1 MARDQGDAVGTKPV
15 HSPAQGAYDAV
26 IFDMDGVVTDTAS
39 VHALAWKRLFDE
51 VLAGLSS
58 GPVAPFDPDA
68 DYRRYVDGRPRED
81 GIRTF
86 LASRGI
92 SLAEGESDHQDSS
105 HQPAQ
110 PEAPTIASLA
120 ARKQAIFEQLVD
132 AEGVLA
138 IPGTVALLRLLRES
152 AIPTA
157 VVTSSR
163 NSTHVLES
171 AAVAHFFD
179 VCVDGADSI
188 RMQLAG
194 KPAPDIFLAAAKR
207 LRVVPE
213 RAVVIEDAEAG
224 VQAAVSGGFGLVVG
238 LDRSGYGDRLRAAGA
253 DLVVSDLSELELSDL
268 KLGELDLGDTHVHE
282 LPGWAGGDAGSDPW
296 LLRYD
301 GFDPATEGMRE
312 ALCTLG
318 NGYWGTRGAAPETDA
333 DSVHYPGAYLAGVYN
348 RVRTDLGTHA
358 VENEAM
364 VNAPNWL
371 PLRFRLADGDWF
383 SPDSADLI
391 GYRQELD
398 LRRGLLTRF
407 IRFRDGAGRTTC
419 VTTRRFVSQAQ
430 PHVAVMDTTF
440 TAEDWSGPLTVRSAL
455 DGRVANR
462 NVAADRLLTGSH
474 LAPRTMAEID
484 AETVLLEVET
494 IQSGVHIAMAARTRA
509 FTGDQLL
516 SPGRRLLRDDRGQVA
531 HEFTLQLEPGNSVR
545 VEKVVTVSTSRDRA
559 MLSPRVAVTTWMRR
573 LDDPATLLAAH
584 EREWQILWEEFA
596 VHMHTAE
603 RASLALNLN
612 IFHVL
617 QSLAAVD
624 ADLDAG
630 VPARGLHGEGYQGHV
645 FWDELFVYPVLTLH
659 RPDLSRVLL
668 GYRYRR
674 LNEAKAAAKAAGFEG
689 AMFPW
694 QSGIDGSDVTPVELF
709 NTLNEQWM
717 PDHSHL
723 QRHVGLAIAYSVWQ
737 HYQSTGDMEFLIRQ
751 GAELL
756 LEVARFFAS
765 LTTYDEVAD
774 RYDIESVMG
783 PDEFHDGYPGAAGE
797 GVRNNAYTNVMV
809 AWVLLRAAE
818 TVSLLEGRYARPLW
832 NRLRLRSD
840 EVARWER
847 ISRRMRVPFHDDGVI
862 SQFEG
867 YEKLAELDW
876 DVYRS
881 TYGSIGRLDLILAA
895 EGDSTNNY
903 RVSKQAD
910 VLMLLYLFSAEEL
923 RDLLEGMGYSLPPA
937 AILRMVEFY
946 GSRSTHGSTLSNV
959 VHSWLEARRD
969 RERSW
974 SFLTRALESDL
985 ADIQGG
991 STPEGIHLGAMAGSV
1006 DMVVRCYTGLEF
1018 RDNKLW
1024 LHPVLPAELTE
1035 VAFTINYREQPI
1047 RLELTTTKLRL
1058 RLHSGGATPIT
1069 VRVEGQEATLS
1080 PGETHDFVLGEEE
1093 PPAKGP

>member
-1 MARDQGDAVGTKPV
+1 METKRL
-15 HSPAQGAYDAV
+15 HSPARGAYNAV

-39 VHALAWKRLFDE
+39 VHALAWKKLFDE
-51 VLAGLSS
+51 ILASLSTS
-58 GPVAPFDPDA
+58 PVAPFDPDA
-68 DYRRYVDGRPRED
+68 DYRRYVDGRLRED

-86 LASRGI
+86 LSSRGI
-92 SLAEGESDHQDSS
+92 SLAEGEAHDRDAAQ
-105 HQPAQ
+105 QPAQ
-110 PEAPTIASLA
+110 KDEPTIASLA
-120 ARKQAIFEQLVD
+120 ARKQAIFDQLID
-132 AEGVLA
+132 ADGVLA
-138 IPGTVALLRLLRES
+138 IPGTVALLRLLREH

-163 NSTHVLES
+163 NSAHVLES
-171 AAVAHFFD
+171 VAVTHFFD
-179 VCVDGADSI
+179 VCVDGTDSI

-194 KPAPDIFLAAAKR
+194 KPAPDIFLAAAK
-207 LRVVPE
+207 LLGVAPE

-224 VQAAVSGGFGLVVG
+224 VQAAQKGGFGLVVG
-238 LDRSGYGDRLRAAGA
+238 LDRAGYGDRLRAAGA

-268 KLGELDLGDTHVHE
+268 ELGELDLGDTHVHE
-282 LPGWAGGDAGSDPW
+282 LPGWAGGDAESDPW

-301 GFDPATEGMRE
+301 GFDPAMEGMRE

-318 NGYWGTRGAAPETDA
+318 NGYWGTRGAAPEVDA
-333 DSVHYPGAYLAGVYN
+333 DSVHYPGTYFAGVYN
-348 RVRTDLGTHA
+348 RVRTDLGTRVIESEH
-358 VENEAM
+358 M
-364 VNAPNWL
+364 VNAPNGLSLW
-371 PLRFRLADGDWF
+371 FMVEDGDWF
-383 SPDSADLI
+383 RPGSSELL

-398 LRRGLLTRF
+398 LRRGVLSRI

-419 VTTRRFVSQAQ
+419 VTTRRFVSQAE

-440 TAEDWSGPLTVRSAL
+440 TAEDWSGSLTVRSAL

-462 NVAADRLLTGSH
+462 NVAADRLLAGSH
-474 LAPRTMAEID
+474 LASRTVAEID
-484 AETVLLEVET
+484 AETVLLETET
-494 IQSGVHIAMAARTRA
+494 TQSGVHVAMAARTRI
-509 FTGDQLL
+509 FNGDQLL
-516 SPGRRLLRDDRGQVA
+516 SPTRRFLGDDSGRVA
-531 HEFTLQLEPGNSVR
+531 HEFVLRMEPGAPRR
-545 VEKVVTVSTSRDRA
+545 VEKVIVVSTSRDRA
-559 MLSPRVAVTTWMRR
+559 ILSPRVAVTTWMRR
-573 LDDPATLLAAH
+573 LDDPAVLLAAH

-612 IFHVL
+612 TFHVL

-630 VPARGLHGEGYQGHV
+630 VPARGLHGEGYRGHV

-659 RPDLSRVLL
+659 RPDLSRILL

-674 LNEAKAAAKAAGFEG
+674 LNEARAAARAAGFDG

-709 NTLNEQWM
+709 NTRNGQWM
-717 PDHSHL
+717 PDHSRL

-737 HYQSTGDMEFLIRQ
+737 YYQETGDLEFLVRR

-765 LTTYDEVAD
+765 LTTHDEVAD
-774 RYDIESVMG
+774 RYDIDGVMG

-832 NRLRLRSD
+832 NRLRLRPD
-840 EVARWER
+840 EVASWER
-847 ISRRMRVPFHDDGVI
+847 ISSRMRVPFHDDGVI

-876 DVYRS
+876 DAYRS

-923 RDLLEGMGYSLPPA
+923 RELLEGMGYSLPSA

-1018 RDNKLW
+1018 RDDKLW
-1024 LHPVLPAELTE
+1024 LHPVLPAELSE
-1035 VAFTINYREQPI
+1035 VAFTFNYREQPI
-1047 RLELTTTKLRL
+1047 RLELTATKLRL

-1069 VRVEGQEATLS
+1069 VKVDGQEATLS
-1080 PGETHDFVLGEEE
+1080 PGETHDFVLGEEK
-1093 PPAKGP
+1093 PPVKGP